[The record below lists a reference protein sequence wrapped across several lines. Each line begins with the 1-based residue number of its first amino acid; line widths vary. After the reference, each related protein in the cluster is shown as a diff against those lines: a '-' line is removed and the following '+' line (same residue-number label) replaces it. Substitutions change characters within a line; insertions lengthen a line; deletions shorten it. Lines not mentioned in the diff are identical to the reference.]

1 MTTRPDRPTAPVSV
15 ARAPVDTAGGGATPV
30 PAIIACG
37 ALASELRAVLGEAGL
52 TDRIEIVWL
61 PANLHNRPE
70 RIAPAVAE
78 ALAGLGDRPVFV
90 AYADCGTGGALDAV
104 LAATPGVQRL
114 PGAHCYEV
122 FADRATFAA
131 LQEAEAGTFYLTDF
145 LARHFDAL
153 VWAGLGLDRHPE
165 LRDAYFGHYRRLVH
179 LDQAGDPAVV
189 EMARSAAQRLG
200 LEFRHVPTGRE
211 GLATPLLAGLSA
223 LGVPVE
229 LGR

>member
-1 MTTRPDRPTAPVSV
+1 
-15 ARAPVDTAGGGATPV
+15 
-30 PAIIACG
+30 
-37 ALASELRAVLGEAGL
+37 AGL
-52 TDRIEIVWL
+52 AGHLEVVWL

-78 ALAGLGDRPVFV
+78 ALDALADRPVFV

-104 LAATPGVQRL
+104 LAHHPDVRRL

-122 FADRATFAA
+122 FAGSATFAA
-131 LQEAEAGTFYLTDF
+131 LCEAEPGTFHLTDF

-153 VWAGLGLDRHPE
+153 VWSGLGLDRHPE
-165 LRDAYFGHYRRLVH
+165 LRQTYFAHYRRLVH

-189 EMARSAAQRLG
+189 EMARSAADRLG
-200 LEFRHVPTGRE
+200 LEFHHVPTGRD
-211 GLATPLLAGLSA
+211 GLAAPLLAGLGE

-229 LGR
+229 IGS